1 SRQVLKHWHSF
12 PWLYP
17 ETRAPPRL
25 SAFSL

>member
-1 SRQVLKHWHSF
+1 HYF